1 MYNLAVNHHPGK
13 RFPVSAATAIDQGW
27 PYKKSFNVGDIKIMD
42 GMERLSV
49 SSHRLRKF
57 FTVLLVLS
65 PVLNVVFWVGV
76 GMGNEVLRH
85 SLPVKVGP
93 DIPAYSLVMACLVS
107 MIPTGVFMYALYK
120 LIKLFGYY
128 GSGIMFARENVTTI
142 RSLGKTIICWDI
154 TNFLCSIILGIVLT
168 LHRGPGQ
175 RLLAVSLS
183 NADIYALVA
192 GFSVLTVAWV
202 MDEAR
207 KIKEEQELI
216 V

>member
-13 RFPVSAATAIDQGW
+13 RFPAAAAAAIDPGW
-27 PYKKSFNVGDIKIMD
+27 PNKKSFKVRDLKIMD
-42 GMERLSV
+42 GLERLSAN
-49 SSHRLRKF
+49 SHRLRKV
-57 FTVLLVLS
+57 FTVLMVLS

-76 GMGNEVLRH
+76 GMGNEVLGH
-85 SLPVKVGP
+85 NLPVKVDP
-93 DIPAYSLVMACLVS
+93 DIPASSLVMACLVS
-107 MIPTGVFMYALYK
+107 MIPTGVFMYALYQ

-142 RSLGKTIICWDI
+142 RSLGKSIIYWDI
-154 TNFLCSIILGIVLT
+154 TNFLSSIVLGIILT
-168 LHRGPGQ
+168 LHRGTGQ
-175 RLLAVSLS
+175 RLLVVGVD

-192 GFSVLTVAWV
+192 GFSVLTIAWV